1 MPRARALLLL
11 PLALLLGACVVGPR
25 YERPQLDMPAA
36 WPEVPAASAS
46 SAEEMQSWWRR
57 FEDSPLDAL
66 IERALE
72 DNLELRLGFARVQ
85 EARARLGL
93 ARAEQFPT
101 VGLQAEASRQRQ
113 PASVTGIEGID
124 AAEIR
129 PRNLFS
135 VSGTLSYELDLW
147 GRLARSR
154 EAALAELERS
164 MFAHEALRIALVA
177 DVVAGYYGL
186 RSARAQL
193 EITRRTL
200 ASREESVRVQRL
212 RHDAG
217 MVDELVLR
225 QAESELATV
234 RAQLPLRAD
243 AVQRRESALAILVG
257 LEPAGLVAG
266 LDVASGELAP
276 APAETALPQVL
287 PAELLARRPDLRAV
301 EAGLQAATAR
311 VGVAMAARLPQLNL
325 AALGGS
331 VAGSAGDLFGSD
343 TESWRV
349 GGALSGPLLDFGRGR
364 AGVDIAS
371 AVMEQAELQYR
382 AAVTAAVAEVRD
394 ALRAYDNSLAAQAAT
409 EQQVEALRRTEALAQ
424 IRYREG
430 YVSIIELLDAQRA
443 LLSAELLLAQS
454 RADHYAATATL
465 FKALG
470 GGWEPS
476 W

>member
-1 MPRARALLLL
+1 MHKARLLLL
-11 PLALLLGACVVGPR
+11 SVVLALGACVVGPG
-25 YERPQLDMPAA
+25 YERPELELPDA
-36 WPEVPAASAS
+36 WPDTPAQPASTP
-46 SAEEMQSWWRR
+46 EEMKAWWRR
-57 FEDSPLDAL
+57 FDDPVLDGL

-72 DNLELRLGFARVQ
+72 DNLDLQLGFARVQ

-101 VGLQAEASRQRQ
+101 VALQAEASRQRQ
-113 PASVTGIEGID
+113 PPAAIGIEGI
-124 AAEIR
+124 EIP

-154 EAALAELERS
+154 DAALAELERS
-164 MFAHEALRIALVA
+164 MYAHEALRIALVA
-177 DVVAGYYGL
+177 DVVTGYYAL
-186 RSARAQL
+186 RSATAQL
-193 EITRRTL
+193 DITRRTMV
-200 ASREESVRVQRL
+200 SREENVRVQRL
-212 RHDAG
+212 RYEAG

-225 QAESELATV
+225 QAESDLATV
-234 RAQLPLRAD
+234 KAQLPARAD
-243 AVQRRESALAILVG
+243 AVNRRESALAILLG
-257 LEPAGLVAG
+257 LDPAALVAG
-266 LDVASGELAP
+266 LDLGEPGGELPPGA
-276 APAETALPQVL
+276 TGIPQVL

-325 AALGGS
+325 AALVGS
-331 VAGSAGDLFGSD
+331 VAGSTGDLFSSD
-343 TESWRV
+343 AESWRV
-349 GGALSGPLLDFGRGR
+349 GGTLAGPLLDFGRGR
-364 AGVDIAS
+364 ARVETAS

-382 AAVTAAVAEVRD
+382 AAVTAAVAEARD
-394 ALRAYDNSLAAQAAT
+394 ALRAYDNSLAAQRAVEEQVAA
-409 EQQVEALRRTEALAQ
+409 LSRTEELAD

-430 YVSIIELLDAQRA
+430 YISIIELLDAQRG
-443 LLSAELLLAQS
+443 LLAAELLLAQS

-470 GGWEPS
+470 GGWEKP